1 MTNIRNRKFMTK
13 LFLWIWLLGGCSL
26 NLMAQNEGQ
35 ARMMS
40 SDTLV
45 YFSEEKKVEV
55 PEKVE
60 EIAPKAKARSVKITQ
75 NEIKILSRNSNIASA
90 NKHIA
95 LKRNL
100 KAPSIVSDSLP
111 PRKNS
116 LQKLGCFLREPLDL
130 ISLGVEMFELTKP
143 PKSPFLIILYVIY
156 IVPLFAI
163 ITSFIIGGILGLTS
177 FILACGLFAFLL
189 YWLILVLLG
198 FALVGNFLL
207 WGIIGAFAVGLVL
220 YLLLIRLC

>member
-1 MTNIRNRKFMTK
+1 MAK
-13 LFLWIWLLGGCSL
+13 LFLWILLLGGYSL

-35 ARMMS
+35 ARMVPL
-40 SDTLV
+40 DALL
-45 YFSEEKKVEV
+45 YFSEEKKVEM
-55 PEKVE
+55 PAKKFEETTPKTKV
-60 EIAPKAKARSVKITQ
+60 RSVKIER
-75 NEIKILSRNSNIASA
+75 NEVKILSRNSNVASA
-90 NKHIA
+90 NKHIT

-100 KAPSIVSDSLP
+100 KASSIVSDSLL
-111 PRKNS
+111 PRKNA

-189 YWLILVLLG
+189 YWLLLVLLG

-220 YLLLIRLC
+220 YLLLIGLC

>member
-1 MTNIRNRKFMTK
+1 MVK
-13 LFLWIWLLGGCSL
+13 LFLWILLLGGCSL
-26 NLMAQNEGQ
+26 NLRAQNEGQ
-35 ARMMS
+35 ARMMPLDS
-40 SDTLV
+40 LV
-45 YFSEEKKVEV
+45 YFSEEKKVEM
-55 PEKVE
+55 PAEKFE
-60 EIAPKAKARSVKITQ
+60 ETTPKTKVRSAKIER
-75 NEIKILSRNSNIASA
+75 NEVKILSRSSNVASA
-90 NKHIA
+90 NKRIT

-100 KAPSIVSDSLP
+100 KKASLIVSDSLP
-111 PRKNS
+111 PRKNA

-163 ITSFIIGGILGLTS
+163 ITSFIVGGILGLTS
-177 FILACGLFAFLL
+177 FILACGLFAFLI
-189 YWLILVLLG
+189 YWLTLVLLG
-198 FALVGNFLL
+198 FALIGNFLL